1 MKLVFLLGLAGEI
14 ENVSLTTGPGAAK
27 EVLSESG
34 VQSWVVSLPG
44 ADSRRSW
51 GQLVVV

>member
-34 VQSWVVSLPG
+34 VQSWVSLPG